1 MRGIRRLIHEI
12 HRRSLWQVLGIYLG
26 ATWFVLQVADHLVD
40 KFGLPPWV
48 YGLAFLLMLLGL
60 PIVLATAFVQEG
72 IPGQEDGPEGSPGP
86 ASGGSARDGT
96 IRQLFTWRHA
106 ILGGLVACAAW
117 GLVAAG
123 WLVLLDR
130 DPDAL
135 PWPRAHADSQRV
147 VRGSVGASGRALPR
161 VTGSGDAGPVF
172 SDDGAVPAREGEVL
186 RAGPET
192 AGSAP
197 ERLGGG
203 ARAGESPPEASHP
216 EEPPPRVTA
225 GGGVRPGY
233 EAYLTARERAEAGRV
248 EAAGVSADSLAG
260 PAFARA
266 DSLRSLG
273 LESATAGRYP
283 EAERDMVRALAS
295 FREARGKA
303 VASWTS
309 ALESEAARVAEV
321 RRDADSTREAYAR
334 ARDTE
339 GRSAD
344 LAADGHYREALA
356 LLAAAADLYGSIPR
370 PEPAPRAA
378 APAREASATVPAE
391 VVRALLGR
399 LSAALAAEDLPTVER
414 IWTSLDAGEVANLER
429 FFRDGRDIRVT
440 YSVEDGS
447 MTASDDTISFVARTR
462 WEYFDEKLGRSVS
475 QPPFTQSFVARR
487 LDGGWVLTSR

>member
-72 IPGQEDGPEGSPGP
+72 IPGPEDRPDGAPGP
-86 ASGGSARDGT
+86 GSGGSAQDET
-96 IRQLFTWRHA
+96 IQRLFTWRHA

-135 PWPRAHADSQRV
+135 PWPRSHAASQPV
-147 VRGSVGASGRALPR
+147 VRGSVGASERALPR
-161 VTGSGDAGPVF
+161 VTGAGDAGPVF
-172 SDDGAVPAREGEVL
+172 SDDGAVPAREGELL
-186 RAGPET
+186 RAEPET
-192 AGSAP
+192 TGAAP
-197 ERLGGG
+197 ERLRDGS
-203 ARAGESPPEASHP
+203 RAGSSPEASRS
-216 EEPPPRVTA
+216 EPPPRVTA
-225 GGGVRPGY
+225 AGGVRPGY
-233 EAYLTARERAEAGRV
+233 ETYLSARERAEAGRT

-266 DSLRSLG
+266 ESLRSLG
-273 LESATAGRYP
+273 LESAAAGRYP

-295 FREARGKA
+295 FRDARGKA

-309 ALESEAARVAEV
+309 ALDSEAARVAEI
-321 RRDADSTREAYAR
+321 RRGADSTREAYAR
-334 ARDTE
+334 ARNTE
-339 GRSAD
+339 GRSAE

-356 LLAAAADLYGSIPR
+356 LLAAAGDLYGSVPR
-370 PEPAPRAA
+370 PEAPPRAA
-378 APAREASATVPAE
+378 ARKESATVPAE

-399 LSAALAAEDLPTVER
+399 LSAALTAEDLATVER
-414 IWTSLDAGEVANLER
+414 IWTSLDAEETANLER

-447 MTASDDTISFVARTR
+447 LTASDDAISFVARTT